1 MFLRFIWWQPSQ
13 FLVNRIVSMQ
23 TCLLIHYYQYF
34 LLNQWHL
41 VLFTFICHILVET
54 AMIGK
59 IESHRFFKH
68 GLFLYW
74 KTILNCCK
82 RRLFRIL
89 DMNSCDMHFSSL
101 FGVFFMN
108 SECAFL
114 NYKNGKF
121 WRHFSWYKNVEKKD
135 CYFSI

>member
-89 DMNSCDMHFSSL
+89 DMNSRDMHFSWWKNPYLGFFLWIANALSWIIKMVN
-101 FGVFFMN
+101 FGVILVDIKM
-108 SECAFL
+108 
-114 NYKNGKF
+114 
-121 WRHFSWYKNVEKKD
+121 
-135 CYFSI
+135 